1 MRDIWEAGDKRCP
14 SSLDRFIR
22 MCSRCRPGVV
32 VKYITALPDGHYQP
46 VVITETCGGNAYIGK
61 GDVGTVPAHK
71 W

>member
-1 MRDIWEAGDKRCP
+1 MIYGRLAISDAHRRWTVLYVC
-14 SSLDRFIR
+14 
-22 MCSRCRPGVV
+22 VV
-32 VKYITALPDGHYQP
+32 DAAQALLLKYITALPDGHYQP